1 MVPFFRGKEEEVR
14 IKVAMMIAMV
24 VVLVTLLG
32 SATTAL
38 AQQVIG
44 GAIQCQSTPALPQEP
59 TRSSSSGSATGCL
72 TR

>member
-38 AQQVIG
+38 AQ
-44 GAIQCQSTPALPQEP
+44 
-59 TRSSSSGSATGCL
+59 
-72 TR
+72 

>member
-1 MVPFFRGKEEEVR
+1 MVSFFRGKEEEVR

-38 AQQVIG
+38 AQ
-44 GAIQCQSTPALPQEP
+44 
-59 TRSSSSGSATGCL
+59 
-72 TR
+72 